1 MKKKKNPIVISIII
15 LLLILLVIIFLYIS
29 PNNLEDNNF
38 FNDESSE
45 NVSEVK
51 ANIQTIENTLS
62 SSGEISSA
70 LSEKIYLHT
79 SYYFEKLLVEEN
91 VYIEAGTN
99 IIQYTND
106 TYLTAPYDCVITAS
120 NLPAEGEICTTS
132 RYIEISSIESLSM
145 NLSVSETDINKIEIG
160 DMVDINITA
169 TDEKVQGYIT
179 SISEVGT
186 YNSNGSYF
194 SATVTFDN
202 NGNLKIGMSATCE
215 IIIERAE
222 NVVAVPVEAIQTSD
236 EGKYVI
242 VVNSDGSTSNVSV
255 ETGISNDA
263 YTEIKSGIS
272 EGTTVQMTESSENS
286 KNGFNMNFNGNAP
299 GGREMTSNF
308 ENPASGGKMPNLSEM
323 PETNR

>member
-1 MKKKKNPIVISIII
+1 MKIDKKKIIIFFIILISFLII
-15 LLLILLVIIFLYIS
+15 LLFGKS
-29 PNNLEDNNF
+29 SNASEDNIV
-38 FNDESSE
+38 ETTE
-45 NVSEVK
+45 ETVEVS
-51 ANIQTIENTLS
+51 NQTIITTLTAP
-62 SSGEISSA
+62 GEVQSA
-70 LSEKIYLHT
+70 KTEKISLNTNYYYLT
-79 SYYFEKLLVEEN
+79 MCAEEN
-91 VYIEAGTN
+91 EYIKKGDNLLE
-99 IIQYTND
+99 YTNG
-106 TYLTAPYDCVITAS
+106 TYITAPYDCVITAS

-132 RYIEISSIESLSM
+132 HYIEISSIESLSM

-272 EGTTVQMTESSENS
+272 EGTTIQMTESSENS
-286 KNGFNMNFNGNAP
+286 RNGFNMNFNGNAP

>member
-1 MKKKKNPIVISIII
+1 
-15 LLLILLVIIFLYIS
+15 
-29 PNNLEDNNF
+29 
-38 FNDESSE
+38 
-45 NVSEVK
+45 
-51 ANIQTIENTLS
+51 
-62 SSGEISSA
+62 
-70 LSEKIYLHT
+70 
-79 SYYFEKLLVEEN
+79 
-91 VYIEAGTN
+91 
-99 IIQYTND
+99 
-106 TYLTAPYDCVITAS
+106 
-120 NLPAEGEICTTS
+120 
-132 RYIEISSIESLSM
+132 M

>member
-1 MKKKKNPIVISIII
+1 M
-15 LLLILLVIIFLYIS
+15 
-29 PNNLEDNNF
+29 LE
-38 FNDESSE
+38 
-45 NVSEVK
+45 
-51 ANIQTIENTLS
+51 
-62 SSGEISSA
+62 
-70 LSEKIYLHT
+70 
-79 SYYFEKLLVEEN
+79 
-91 VYIEAGTN
+91 
-99 IIQYTND
+99 YTNG
-106 TYLTAPYDCVITAS
+106 TYITAPYDCIITEYSVPNAKD
-120 NLPAEGEICTTS
+120 ICTS
-132 RYIEISSIESLSM
+132 DNYIQISSVEDLYM
-145 NLSVSETDINKIEIG
+145 E
-160 DMVDINITA
+160 INIGEDKIGKISSGQEVSIVVNYDETKEYTGNISKINAIGIHNTGGSIFTA
-169 TDEKVQGYIT
+169 IA
-179 SISEVGT
+179 SIK
-186 YNSNGSYF
+186 N
-194 SATVTFDN
+194 D
-202 NGNLKIGMSATCE
+202 GNLKLGMSATCE

-308 ENPASGGKMPNLSEM
+308 ENPVSGGEMPNLSEM

>member
-1 MKKKKNPIVISIII
+1 MKIDKKKIIIFFIILISFLII
-15 LLLILLVIIFLYIS
+15 LLFGKS
-29 PNNLEDNNF
+29 SNASEDNIV
-38 FNDESSE
+38 ETTE
-45 NVSEVK
+45 ETVEVS
-51 ANIQTIENTLS
+51 NQTIITTLTAP
-62 SSGEISSA
+62 GEVQSA
-70 LSEKIYLHT
+70 KTEKISLNTNYYYLT
-79 SYYFEKLLVEEN
+79 MCAEEN
-91 VYIEAGTN
+91 EYIKKGDNLLE
-99 IIQYTND
+99 YTNG
-106 TYLTAPYDCVITAS
+106 TYITAPYDCVITAS

-132 RYIEISSIESLSM
+132 HYIEISSIESLSM

-272 EGTTVQMTESSENS
+272 EGTTIQMTESSENS
-286 KNGFNMNFNGNAP
+286 RNGFNMNFNGNAP

-308 ENPASGGKMPNLSEM
+308 ENPVSGGEMPNLSEM